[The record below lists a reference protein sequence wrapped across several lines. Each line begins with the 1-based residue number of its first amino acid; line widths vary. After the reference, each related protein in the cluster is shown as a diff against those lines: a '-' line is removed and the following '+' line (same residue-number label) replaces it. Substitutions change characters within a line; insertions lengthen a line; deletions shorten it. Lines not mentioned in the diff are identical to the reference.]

1 VPDGIERAG
10 PTLAPSRRRLTSELA
25 KSRFHHIQPDR
36 KQGPPVAT
44 TTGSTCTSS
53 LVRMSSHLSK
63 FAGEAVDNPEHRE
76 GLAMLQANHRI
87 YFFPFV
93 TSPGN
98 RVSTMVTWPLIFL
111 NQ

>member
-1 VPDGIERAG
+1 MFWPAQDLKVLWTSLSIWQNLSLHFHQTQYTTSR
-10 PTLAPSRRRLTSELA
+10 PSASRL
-25 KSRFHHIQPDR
+25 
-36 KQGPPVAT
+36 
-44 TTGSTCTSS
+44 
-53 LVRMSSHLSK
+53 
-63 FAGEAVDNPEHRE
+63 AGEAVDNPEHRE

>member
-1 VPDGIERAG
+1 MMTRFLLFHQTQDTTPH
-10 PTLAPSRRRLTSELA
+10 PSASRL
-25 KSRFHHIQPDR
+25 
-36 KQGPPVAT
+36 
-44 TTGSTCTSS
+44 
-53 LVRMSSHLSK
+53 
-63 FAGEAVDNPEHRE
+63 AGEAVDTPEHRE
-76 GLAMLQANHRI
+76 GLAMLQVNHRI

>member
-1 VPDGIERAG
+1 MPPESKVNAALPSWRLCSGQLLFQDRRFRPPAQSQRGGVVTKAISQRDYFHGIVQ
-10 PTLAPSRRRLTSELA
+10 RL
-25 KSRFHHIQPDR
+25 
-36 KQGPPVAT
+36 
-44 TTGSTCTSS
+44 
-53 LVRMSSHLSK
+53 
-63 FAGEAVDNPEHRE
+63 AGEAVDNPEHRE

-98 RVSTMVTWPLIFL
+98 RVSTMVTWPLIAL

>member
-1 VPDGIERAG
+1 MFWPAQDLKVLWTSLSMWQRLSLLFHQTQDTTPH
-10 PTLAPSRRRLTSELA
+10 PLASRL
-25 KSRFHHIQPDR
+25 
-36 KQGPPVAT
+36 
-44 TTGSTCTSS
+44 
-53 LVRMSSHLSK
+53 
-63 FAGEAVDNPEHRE
+63 AGEAVDNPEHRE

>member
-1 VPDGIERAG
+1 MFWPAQDLKVLWTSLSMWRSISLHFHQIQDTTPH
-10 PTLAPSRRRLTSELA
+10 PSASRL
-25 KSRFHHIQPDR
+25 
-36 KQGPPVAT
+36 
-44 TTGSTCTSS
+44 
-53 LVRMSSHLSK
+53 
-63 FAGEAVDNPEHRE
+63 AGEAVDNPEHRE
-76 GLAMLQANHRI
+76 GLAMLQANHRF

>member
-1 VPDGIERAG
+1 MFRPAQDLKVLWTSLSMWQSLSLLFHQTQDTTPH
-10 PTLAPSRRRLTSELA
+10 PSASRL
-25 KSRFHHIQPDR
+25 
-36 KQGPPVAT
+36 
-44 TTGSTCTSS
+44 
-53 LVRMSSHLSK
+53 
-63 FAGEAVDNPEHRE
+63 AGEAVDTPEHRE
-76 GLAMLQANHRI
+76 GLAMLQVNHRI